1 MAARQKGEVLE
12 RNWKSGRGY
21 ALRFSAYGEREYLT
35 LGFER
40 DGWTYQRAEEELE
53 NILADVRRGIWV
65 SPKKKKR
72 RANAEAGEETAKTIF
87 GPFARQLVA
96 SRKGEV
102 SDNHL
107 AFLEWALGHLLPYFG
122 DRLLANIDVQAVD
135 AYRHHKVQEAE
146 ARMRAIERRRPLRD
160 ARGQILRPL
169 SARSINHTIDTL
181 QWVLSVALEY
191 KLIVENAAAGKRRRL
206 IEPHKP
212 PVHLDTAE
220 QIEALLDAAEE
231 MDRDLRFTLSER
243 RVIVA
248 TFVLAGPR
256 ALEVGHMLWRDVD
269 LANGRLYVGRSKT
282 QAGLREIRML
292 PILRDLLADYKAKAY
307 RSGPD
312 DLVFPTATGGRRDK
326 DNLRDRVLNPV
337 FERANEILEER
348 GRVPLPRGLTPHK
361 LRHTFASVLIACGE
375 DPVSVM
381 KQLGHSDPAFTLRV
395 YAHMMSR
402 EPGERARLK
411 ALVNGER
418 VAAVSFAPESVRP
431 LDYSAYE
438 LPILR
443 ALAERDGLAP
453 RKEIRAAVLAAVDGT
468 LCEVDREALPSGK
481 PRWEAGLDKARSKL
495 IEAGCLKADSRRGY
509 WELAG
514 PGYDR
519 LEGGK
524 PKRRRA
530 TPARQAG
537 VKNEREP
544 IAA

>member
-12 RNWKSGRGY
+12 RDWKSGRGY

-40 DGWTYQRAEEELE
+40 DGWTYERATEELE

-72 RANAEAGEETAKTIF
+72 RTDAEADEETAKTIF
-87 GPFARQLVA
+87 GPFARGLVV
-96 SRKGEV
+96 SRKGQV

-107 AFLEWALGHLLPYFG
+107 AFMEWALGHLLPYFG
-122 DRLLANIDVQAVD
+122 DWPLLDIDIQAVD
-135 AYRHHKVQEAE
+135 AYRHHKVQESE
-146 ARMRAIERRRPLRD
+146 ARLRAIEKRKPLRND
-160 ARGQILRPL
+160 HDQILRPL
-169 SARSINHTIDTL
+169 AATSINKTIDML

-191 KLIVENAAAGKRRRL
+191 KLVAENAAAGKRRRL
-206 IEPHKP
+206 IEPAKP

-231 MDRDLRFTLSER
+231 LDRDLRFTLTER
-243 RVIVA
+243 RAIVA

-256 ALEVGHMLWRDVD
+256 ALEVGYMLWRDVD

-282 QAGLREIRML
+282 QAGLREIKML
-292 PILRDLLADYKAKAY
+292 PILRDFLAEHKAKAD

-326 DNLRDRVLNPV
+326 DNLRERVLTPV

-348 GRVPLPRGLTPHK
+348 GRVPLPKGLTPHK
-361 LRHTFASVLIACGE
+361 LRHTFASVLIACGQ

-381 KQLGHSDPAFTLRV
+381 KQLGHTDPAFTLRV

-418 VAAVSFAPESVRP
+418 VAAVSFPVEPPRL
-431 LDYSAYE
+431 LDCGAYE
-438 LPILR
+438 MPILR
-443 ALAERDGLAP
+443 ALAERDGETS
-453 RKEIRAAVLAAVDGT
+453 RREIRSAVFKVVEASLSD
-468 LCEVDREALPSGK
+468 LDRETLPSGE
-481 PRWEAGLDKARSKL
+481 PRWETRLDKARSNL
-495 IEAGCLKADSRRGY
+495 MQAGCLKSDSPRGV

-514 PGYDR
+514 AGYKR
-519 LEGGK
+519 LGAGT
-524 PKRRRA
+524 PPRRRA
-530 TPARQAG
+530 AASQPSEALRDREVVG
-537 VKNEREP
+537 V
-544 IAA
+544 